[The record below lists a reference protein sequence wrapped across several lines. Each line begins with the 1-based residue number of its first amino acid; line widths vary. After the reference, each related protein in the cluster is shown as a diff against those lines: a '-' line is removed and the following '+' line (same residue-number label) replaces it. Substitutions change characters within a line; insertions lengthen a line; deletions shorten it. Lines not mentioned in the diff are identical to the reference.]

1 MFGDFSNMFAKM
13 KETLKQTFNLKS
25 INNEIKLLSEQFLS
39 LLKKNDSEISS
50 ETNYGKYELSY
61 NPLSNNDNIIESN
74 NILYLALVSFH
85 QKKGSVI
92 ELTFPSMDNL
102 INEPNDDLK
111 NLIEENNPNNNNI
124 ESILNNI
131 NGQLVNYSLMDGI
144 HLVDNDTQIY
154 FLHNFKKPIYC
165 LSYYVQVKTGNGFPN
180 KEDSFQENVR
190 ECIQKAICIITLKP
204 IFTHKLLYQN
214 FYTYLTCQMNAFME
228 QESLNDKSKL
238 KILYEI
244 LSKKI
249 ILIDIN
255 KDQWLFNM
263 RKLFCLLRNDIITIL
278 KLILCEQNIIVFSQ
292 IPSNVSLFIIS
303 LLYIL
308 PGGISQELNNYDLQN
323 GTPFKIFHE
332 NYLIYPLFTLFDLT
346 PLIEKI
352 KNNEKFHYICGTT
365 NFLVAKSKDINY
377 ACFINIDELSVTYSE
392 TLNDNLTYLNSLENK
407 IVDEINKKINTNIEN
422 EGTNKDYEYSK
433 KYNNNEQWLISS
445 DKCKEE
451 NIKEYE
457 YIIKKIR
464 KHLISIAFDV
474 NYLLNEIKEIN
485 KNNDQNKAQIKLK
498 EINEYIN
505 KNFNKYLNKSQENTN
520 NNSNEEEN
528 NSDLS
533 LLNKKQT
540 ILPRIDEV
548 ISEPYIYLL
557 TSKLSLSIKNQIDM
571 GLIASPPNEEIP
583 EDLNSPLLSNL
594 NILTFIS
601 FWIKTKNF
609 QNWWKNAQSSE
620 ILTKLSSLNT
630 VKSSVAKLYDYNN
643 NEYNGFM
650 KFGKKNGN
658 GKFSFSN
665 NEMVYVGQF
674 KNDLREGKGNF
685 SSFDNKY
692 LYDGDWKNDKYDGTG
707 SLVSYKDG
715 KYVGDFKG
723 GIFEGK
729 GYLIDNESNI
739 YNGEFKNGKKCGQG
753 ELNMANG
760 NKFIGMFK
768 DNKFNGK
775 GKLLDKNGNIIQEG
789 VFKDGVFIPPKKKE
803 KEEENPKNDNNGSQN
818 NEKEKEEKKEEK
830 QKEDQTQKEDENII
844 NKDQ

>member
-1 MFGDFSNMFAKM
+1 MFAKM

-39 LLKKNDSEISS
+39 LTKKNESEILN

-61 NPLSNNDNIIESN
+61 SPLSNNDNIIETD

-92 ELTFPSMDNL
+92 ELTYPPMENL
-102 INEPNDDLK
+102 INEPNNEMK
-111 NLIEENNPNNNNI
+111 SLIEENDPNNNNI

-154 FLHNFKKPIYC
+154 LLHNYKKPIYC

-238 KILYEI
+238 RILHEI

-249 ILIDIN
+249 ILIDLN
-255 KDQWLFNM
+255 KDQWLLNM

-278 KLILCEQNIIVFSQ
+278 KLILSEQNIMVFSQ

-308 PGGISQELNNYDLQN
+308 PGEICQELSNYDLQN

-352 KNNEKFHYICGTT
+352 KNNENFHYICGTT

-377 ACFINIDELSVTYSE
+377 ACFINIDELTVTYSE
-392 TLNDNLTYLNSLENK
+392 TLNDNLTYLNSFENK
-407 IVDEINKKINTNIEN
+407 IIDEINKKINTDIEN
-422 EGTNKDYEYSK
+422 EGTNKEYEYSK
-433 KYNNNEQWLISS
+433 KCNIDEQWLISS
-445 DKCKEE
+445 DKCREE
-451 NIKEYE
+451 IIKEYD

-464 KHLISIAFDV
+464 KHLISIVFDV
-474 NYLLNEIKEIN
+474 NYLLNEIKAIN
-485 KNNDQNKAQIKLK
+485 INNDQNKAQIKLK

-505 KNFNKYLNKSQENTN
+505 SKFNKYLNKTQENTN
-520 NNSNEEEN
+520 NDNNEDEN
-528 NSDLS
+528 NSVLS
-533 LLNKKQT
+533 ELNKKQT

-583 EDLNSPLLSNL
+583 EDLNSQLSNL
-594 NILTFIS
+594 NILTFVS

-609 QNWWKNAQSSE
+609 QNWWKTSQNSD
-620 ILTKLSSLNT
+620 IITKLSSLNT
-630 VKSSVAKLYDYNN
+630 LKSSIAKLYDYDN
-643 NEYNGFM
+643 NEYSGSM

-658 GKFSFSN
+658 GKFSFAI

-715 KYVGDFKG
+715 KYVGNFKE

-760 NKFIGMFK
+760 NKYIGMFK

-789 VFKDGVFIPPKKKE
+789 VFKEGVFVPPKKKE
-803 KEEENPKNDNNGSQN
+803 KEEESQINNNVYKN
-818 NEKEKEEKKEEK
+818 NEKEKEEEKEEK
-830 QKEDQTQKEDENII
+830 QKEDKNQKDEEKNMD
-844 NKDQ
+844 KKE